1 MYKIGDYVIYLKD
14 VCKVFDIKEKY
25 MNDTDYYILVPLNDN
40 SLKLNVPVNCKS
52 LRNLITKEEVNSLID
67 NMVNIEVLP
76 NNDKTLEAEY
86 KRLLQNGS
94 HEDLVKIIKTTYLR
108 NKERIDNKRKISNKD
123 KTYFE
128 IAEKYLYTEIS
139 VVLDLTF
146 DETKNYIINKL
157 AGVLEN
163 E

>member
-1 MYKIGDYVIYLKD
+1 MYKVGDYVIYLKD
-14 VCKVFDIKEKY
+14 VCQISAIKEKY

-108 NKERIDNKRKISNKD
+108 NKERIDNKRKISDKD